1 MALAAAGPWRPDV
14 AALKSQYAADIKNI
28 LYGDGVMIPVP
39 ALMAFS
45 QAVAAQPLGGIT
57 ARKDGLVHIFVG
69 TATTL
74 WKYNAA
80 TNGWTPVSRLGADQV
95 VNGTFATDTG
105 WTKDAGWT
113 IAAGV
118 ATATAI
124 ASPANISQAQS
135 FTAGTIYKVVYT
147 VSGFSSGGVRATFTG
162 GTSVVGAARTA
173 NGTYTE
179 YLTAVTGN
187 TTFNLQAAFAAVG
200 TTTLNI
206 DNVTVQALTNYTAS
220 LGQRWRFKQ
229 FGDFIVAVNINDAPQ
244 YYALGVSTEFT
255 NLPGSPPNARQL
267 AVWGDHLAL
276 FNGSTV
282 SWSDTN
288 NIGNWTTGN
297 AGSQTFPD
305 GGDIQGS
312 FDATNPLIVQREA
325 IRAATFVPGST
336 KVFTFVK
343 INDKRGAIS
352 PYALGT
358 RGEFLF
364 FADTSA
370 FYQLAATGQVLP
382 VGFEKVD
389 RFSFG
394 LIGGNDPN
402 SVYCEVDPVRPRVYF
417 AIKSNSQASSFD
429 RLLVLDWQIGEWS
442 KIETPLNILF
452 PLAAGTF
459 GQDLDTDVPND
470 PDDEF
475 LDTDAPSLDSSI
487 YESGAPLMAAFD
499 TNFQLGFF
507 NGANAEA
514 YIETSEMGEITGQM
528 RRVTELYPAVDAANL
543 SHIHVSI
550 GARNRR
556 SDSFVWTTEFSPST
570 NTGICR
576 KRSRARF
583 HKYRLRVEAA
593 AVWAFLQGVNDNATA
608 AGFR

>member
-1 MALAAAGPWRPDV
+1 MAISATAAWRPDV
-14 AALKSQYAADIKNI
+14 AALKSQYAADIKNV

-39 ALMAFS
+39 ALVAFS
-45 QAVAAQPLGGIT
+45 QAVSEQPNGGIT

-69 TATTL
+69 TASGL
-74 WKYNAA
+74 WKYDSL
-80 TNGWTPVSRLGADQV
+80 TNGYTSVSQLGANQA
-95 VNGTFATDTG
+95 VNGTFAADVSWSKG
-105 WTKDAGWT
+105 AGVT

-118 ATATAI
+118 GTFTAV
-124 ASPANISQAQS
+124 ANGLGLTQAQA
-135 FTAGTIYKVVYT
+135 FTAGTIYKVTYT
-147 VSGFSSGGVRATFTG
+147 VSGFSAGGVAPALVG
-162 GTSVVGAARTA
+162 GTTVTGTTRTA
-173 NGTYTE
+173 NGTYTD

-187 TTFNLQAAFAAVG
+187 ITFGLLAVG
-200 TTTLNI
+200 ATTLNV
-206 DNVTVQALTNYTAS
+206 DNVTVFPMEVYTS
-220 LGQRWRFKQ
+220 SVDQRWRFRR

-244 YYALGVSTEFT
+244 YYELGVSTEFSD
-255 NLPGSPPNARQL
+255 LPGSPPNAHQL

-276 FNGSTV
+276 FSGSTV
-282 SWSDTN
+282 TWSDTAD
-288 NIGNWTTGN
+288 ISNWTTGN
-297 AGSQTFPD
+297 SGSQTFQD

-325 IRAATFVPGST
+325 IRAATFQPGSADTFSFT
-336 KVFTFVK
+336 K
-343 INDKRGAIS
+343 ISDKRGAIS
-352 PYALGT
+352 PYAVGT
-358 RGEFLF
+358 RGEYLF

-370 FYQLAATGQVLP
+370 FFQLSANGEILP

-389 RFSFG
+389 RYSFG

-417 AIKSNSQASSFD
+417 AVKSNTEADSFD

-442 KIETPLNILF
+442 KIETTLGILF
-452 PLAAGTF
+452 PLAAGTI
-459 GQDLDTDVPND
+459 GQDLDTDVPDD

-499 TNFQLGFF
+499 TDFRLGFF

-514 YIETSEMGEITGQM
+514 YIETSEMGEVTGQM

-550 GARNRR
+550 GTRNRR
-556 SDSFVWTTEFSPST
+556 SENFVWTPEYSPST

-583 HKYRLRVEAA
+583 QKYRLRVEAA
-593 AVWAFLQGVNDNATA
+593 AVWTFLQGMNDNAA
-608 AGFR
+608 PAGMR